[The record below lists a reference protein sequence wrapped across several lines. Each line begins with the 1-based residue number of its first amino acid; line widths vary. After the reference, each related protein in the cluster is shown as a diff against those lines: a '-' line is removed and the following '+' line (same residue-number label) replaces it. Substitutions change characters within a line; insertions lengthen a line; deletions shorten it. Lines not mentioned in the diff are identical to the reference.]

1 MEKELTAFERHMRN
15 CLRKRKRKEDEE
27 LLDEMLIE
35 LKEKLEKERQE
46 KIAFHRKELD
56 KLGVENGEY

>member
-1 MEKELTAFERHMRN
+1 MEKELSAFERHMRN

-27 LLDEMLIE
+27 VLDGMLVE

-46 KIAFHRKELD
+46 KIAYHKEELK
-56 KLGVENGEY
+56 KLGIEE